1 MKPSAWLFAAA
12 MSAAGLAAAQ
22 APQSSGVT
30 ETTDPAKI
38 AAIEQRAQE
47 LASRP
52 AAATANEG
60 DQMKH
65 KGMRHHKNKAMHK
78 GMHKGMKK
86 DTSQDKSQDKPPSE
100 TPMATYSTS

>member
-1 MKPSAWLFAAA
+1 MKPSTWLFAAA
-12 MSAAGLAAAQ
+12 MSASALAVAQ

-52 AAATANEG
+52 AAPTADAG
-60 DQMKH
+60 DQTKN
-65 KGMRHHKNKAMHK
+65 KGARHHKNKAMHK
-78 GMHKGMKK
+78 GMKK
-86 DTSQDKSQDKPPSE
+86 AKPPSD
-100 TPMATYSTS
+100 TPMATDSKS